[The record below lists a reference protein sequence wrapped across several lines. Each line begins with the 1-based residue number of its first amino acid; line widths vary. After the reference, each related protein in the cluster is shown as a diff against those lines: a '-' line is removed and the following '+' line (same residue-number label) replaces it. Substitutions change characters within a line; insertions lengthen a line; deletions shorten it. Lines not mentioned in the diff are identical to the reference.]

1 MGYSGEELIDIEIK
15 CACGVE
21 FTFTVGEQR
30 FMQSLLED
38 GKISE
43 LRQPKRCG
51 VCRAKKK
58 AEREARGE

>member
-1 MGYSGEELIDIEIK
+1 MDMDLV
-15 CACGVE
+15 CACGSGFVW
-21 FTFTVGEQR
+21 TAGEQR